1 MGFSRYR
8 FEQICEEQYN
18 RYYKK
23 AIQDIENG
31 EYPHCSWIT
40 VNTFGDYVDFPVS
53 EAYSIVRIWND
64 KLKNAVAEYQQK
76 HEMRIEA
83 QEAAEEQ
90 LRLQKEAIEEQ
101 LRLHRESVEELNNT
115 FVQIDPEERR
125 KRLYNENHDKSI
137 ELLMGDPYNL
147 LYEEAEKLIND
158 DGEIAQKEL
167 QSFMN
172 DKRKQEYLALK
183 TAEKKLKLA
192 EEATQKIRETAEE
205 ELHKL
210 KSERK
215 EQIERRRQEAHKRS
229 CVLLMSSPYNIIREE
244 AEKLINDDGE
254 IDKDALKFFM
264 NAQKNREHIAKKA
277 AEWEA
282 MKTQQPQTNQ
292 LTDVQAKGPRVCHAC
307 GACIV
312 DSDKFC
318 RACGA
323 ELQRQCPA
331 CKKLL
336 PVANKFCSECGNK
349 L

>member
-40 VNTFGDYVDFPVS
+40 VNTFGAYVDFPVS

-90 LRLQKEAIEEQ
+90 LRLQKEATEEH
-101 LRLHRESVEELNNT
+101 LRLQIEAAEENLRLEM
-115 FVQIDPEERR
+115 IAAEKER
-125 KRLYNENHDKSI
+125 KRLYDENHGKSL
-137 ELLMGDPYNL
+137 ELLMAP
-147 LYEEAEKLIND
+147 
-158 DGEIAQKEL
+158 
-167 QSFMN
+167 
-172 DKRKQEYLALK
+172 
-183 TAEKKLKLA
+183 
-192 EEATQKIRETAEE
+192 
-205 ELHKL
+205 
-210 KSERK
+210 
-215 EQIERRRQEAHKRS
+215 
-229 CVLLMSSPYNIIREE
+229 PYNILREE

-254 IDKDALKFFM
+254 IDKDALKSFM
-264 NAQKNREHIAKKA
+264 NTQKNREHIAKKA

-282 MKTQQPQTNQ
+282 MKKQQPQTSQ
-292 LTDVQAKGPRVCHAC
+292 PAAVQAIGPRVCHAC

-323 ELQRQCPA
+323 ALQRQCPA